1 MFAGFGLKA
10 TSAVVHFCPGC
21 IFMTPAILS
30 VIAFLALFAW
40 RFVFA
45 GLRRGPLARE
55 IAAPQQHIL
64 EQDLNILDL
73 VGVAIIPDNRPENG
87 SNGANPIAPKNCAKT
102 YLRRI

>member
-21 IFMTPAILS
+21 IFMTSAVLS

-45 GLRRGPLARE
+45 GLRRGALARE
-55 IAAPQQHIL
+55 IAPPPPPQTHNLKKSPGMLQMAGGGGIS
-64 EQDLNILDL
+64 
-73 VGVAIIPDNRPENG
+73 DNPAEKG
-87 SNGANPIAPKNCAKT
+87 SNKAKT
-102 YLRRI
+102 TTPKK